1 MSYLD
6 LDEYKLYSVLPA
18 VDIDDVE
25 TIQEG
30 WIDRKLRSISR
41 AVDSRLRKRYSVP
54 FESPYPDA
62 VCDWVA
68 RIMDPMLLKKRGV
81 DATDEQFVSID
92 EDAKAAREE
101 IKEAANAEEGLFDLP
116 AADAADASA
125 ISKGAPYGYSE
136 ASPYVGMDVQEYYGR
151 DEDVDGWGTGNV

>member
-1 MSYLD
+1 VSYLD
-6 LDEYKLYSVLPA
+6 LSEYKLYSVLPA

-25 TIQEG
+25 TVQAG
-30 WIDRKLRSISR
+30 WVDRKLRSISR
-41 AVDSRLRKRYSVP
+41 VVDSRLRKRYSVP
-54 FESPYPDA
+54 FSSPYPDA

-81 DATDEQFVSID
+81 DATDEQFVSIE

-101 IKEAANAEEGLFDLP
+101 IKEAADSNEGLFDLP
-116 AADAADASA
+116 IADAADASA
-125 ISKGAPYGYSE
+125 ISKGEPYGYSE

-151 DEDVDGWGTGNV
+151 DEDEDGWGSGDV